1 MEFHLPCTIP
11 RKHNFIKMKVEK
23 KNISSYNRQK
33 FYSIF
38 FIGLSFFATVFTC
51 PVKQLVKDTFFQRT
65 ATLQDKQF
73 NNRSNTCSIYRQ
85 ADLIKYQKSFS
96 DSFTYFLYSDTHY
109 SINPPLNPSSNKLQ
123 TFFIPGLY
131 KLPLYLSNSNLR
143 I

>member
-1 MEFHLPCTIP
+1 
-11 RKHNFIKMKVEK
+11 MKVDK
-23 KNISSYNRQK
+23 KNISSYNRNK

-38 FIGLSFFATVFTC
+38 FIGFSFFPIFFSC
-51 PVKQLVKDTFFQRT
+51 PLKQLIKNNFQQHS
-65 ATLQDKQF
+65 ATLQDKQL
-73 NNRSNTCSIYRQ
+73 NNHSNTCSIYTQ
-85 ADLIKYQKSFS
+85 ADVIKYQKSFS

-131 KLPLYLSNSNLR
+131 NLPLYLSNSNLR